1 MYQFRLGKIGK
12 RLESG
17 ANWIAPIALSIA
29 LLGIATASILI
40 AIASTELSANAITC
54 DRLLIAAIA
63 FITWNTFK
71 SANDDNLEET
81 SVSKPQYT
89 VRAIGLLLIAGISF
103 AVSLSLWAWSL
114 TQTSI
119 ANSTLLN
126 NMMPIF
132 TTIGGWL
139 IFRKQFS
146 ARFLMGMA
154 VAILGA
160 VAIGIEDL
168 HVADSSIV
176 GDGAALM
183 AAVFSAIS
191 ILTIEQL
198 RVQFSTA
205 IVMQWT
211 SLAGGLFLLPLALLQ
226 EGQLLP
232 TSSTIWLA
240 IIALGLISQA
250 VGQGL
255 LTYSPAKFP
264 SSFVAVSM
272 LAIPVIAAVLALII
286 FSEQLSLFNWLAFAV
301 VLSGIY
307 LAISAKDIN
316 VEASEVRT

>member
-1 MYQFRLGKIGK
+1 MYQFRVGTIGK
-12 RLESG
+12 TLESG
-17 ANWIAPIALSIA
+17 TDWLAAIALGIA

-40 AIASTELSANAITC
+40 AIASTELTPNAITC
-54 DRLLIAAIA
+54 NRLLIASLVFYI
-63 FITWNTFK
+63 WNVFK
-71 SANDDNLEET
+71 TSGVDGDET
-81 SVSKPQYT
+81 SPYT
-89 VRAIGLLLIAGISF
+89 VRAIFLLLIAGISF
-103 AVSLSLWAWSL
+103 AISLSLWAWSL

-139 IFRKQFS
+139 IFRQRFS
-146 ARFLMGMA
+146 LRFLMGMI

-160 VAIGIEDL
+160 IAIGIEDL
-168 HVADSSIV
+168 QVADSNLL
-176 GDGAALM
+176 GDSAALI
-183 AAVFSAIS
+183 AAMFSAIS

-211 SLAGGLFLLPLALLQ
+211 SLAGGLFMLPLVLFGS
-226 EGQLLP
+226 GQLLP
-232 TSSTIWLA
+232 ISNIGWLA
-240 IIALGLISQA
+240 IVALGLISQA
-250 VGQGL
+250 MGQGL
-255 LTYSPAKFP
+255 LTYSLAKFP

-272 LAIPVIAAVLALII
+272 LAIPVIAAILALVI

-307 LAISAKDIN
+307 LAISAKQSNLEI
-316 VEASEVRT
+316 SEIE